1 MSPLKEPV
9 DQQGKEAASHFT
21 AEDVGEVETAQ
32 VRPHLVMLIW
42 YRSASLLRV
51 WGKCTVT
58 GKTSF
63 DECSFH
69 TGQLHC

>member
-9 DQQGKEAASHFT
+9 DQQVKEAGSHFT

-32 VRPHLVMLIW
+32 VRRHLLMLIW
-42 YRSASLLRV
+42 YRSASLLRIL
-51 WGKCTVT
+51 GKCTVT

-63 DECSFH
+63 
-69 TGQLHC
+69 GW